1 MELLFFNGP
10 DSPLPPQSGGA
21 GLGWRWGQEAWKPH
35 LPGLRHGRWGA
46 VNPAEALDGTEVS
59 LPFPYI
65 REELGLLA
73 SLLRGPYFKLK
84 KKTFLFSLFAY
95 VVS

>member
-1 MELLFFNGP
+1 MALF
-10 DSPLPPQSGGA
+10 PLCPPQSGGA
-21 GLGWRWGQEAWKPH
+21 GLGWRWGQETWIPD

-46 VNPAEALDGTEVS
+46 VNPAAALDGTEVS

-73 SLLRGPYFKLK
+73 SLLRGSQL
-84 KKTFLFSLFAY
+84 
-95 VVS
+95 